1 MLAIIFFIII
11 PLVLFFYFKYNIG
24 SIIVILS
31 LLFIFYYTPYSFYL
45 EPSFWQFRRICK
57 LNELPNDEEKYNK
70 ILAYFD
76 TSLDKL
82 DWEGIEKKSILLTQD
97 YLEYSSQN
105 DRYMYRY
112 EDKSDTRIKKVV
124 FLFFN
129 DSIKLGN
136 LYKIDF
142 EAFWHNGKKYLER
155 ESIGSY
161 RFEWRKSYETCS
173 LFGKD

>member
-1 MLAIIFFIII
+1 MMKKNTIRFWRILIRVWISLIGK
-11 PLVLFFYFKYNIG
+11 VLK
-24 SIIVILS
+24 
-31 LLFIFYYTPYSFYL
+31 
-45 EPSFWQFRRICK
+45 
-57 LNELPNDEEKYNK
+57 
-70 ILAYFD
+70 
-76 TSLDKL
+76 
-82 DWEGIEKKSILLTQD
+82 KKSILLTQD